1 MAIWPFR
8 RKGSRKRS
16 PGRGRAQDTFD
27 APQRAMTE
35 PATNTDL
42 DHASGSDRAKQKR
55 QRESPSSKKL
65 SRKPRTYS
73 FSPGRRDSI
82 RFAKARQES
91 VPPLPTGPIPAG
103 IQQNH
108 YGATRQGSSG
118 AAANEAGIRDH
129 TPTLHLSDSQQKRSP
144 QPLPRKNSSKR
155 RRPDHD
161 REAEIRALSQSHTM
175 PARINADNNWTTQGK
190 PVKRNSKRHKSS
202 SLMRKWHRPDS
213 DLSLPVAESMHSAM
227 SEDSEH
233 ISYRVS
239 AFDALAPRPTIRYAS
254 NPVFG
259 APSGSGPLRSQSV
272 KRKLSER
279 ARISEADLKAHKRVD
294 NLADDLDA
302 SDLRELMERDKRRR
316 ERKQEK
322 ERERVER
329 RLARRAER
337 QRAEEAEA
345 RKNGTPPPQNLER
358 GVLGREAPAVE
369 TDTTSA
375 VVTSTRRRPSAEDAE
390 VNDSPAKSETENGK
404 AQRAPSP
411 LEEFH
416 RENSFDAG
424 ADEIQRD
431 PVPEQKPV
439 ATEPPKQDSRSPSPG
454 IIGFMRSRKRRSKS
468 PLPTGTEQHDGRSE
482 STRIVSKSESESLDR
497 RLSESSANRP
507 WLSRFRW
514 SRRGGKAQRTS
525 DEPSSFSNT
534 SRDSMPSGQQG
545 SLTPTYAPVQR
556 SNSKVPKRT
565 MSRFREDLPELPLS
579 PPDSRVASPE
589 SEVQQSEPLAAIT
602 DDVVMRYDTPASGH
616 RETSNSM
623 TREEVQPSPAPHSM
637 SMASIDSE
645 GSWFGG
651 RVNRKRTSSGM
662 RGSMNNYPLRSVSGD
677 SIEQEQEQDEDA
689 THDGDFLKIVTDE
702 KNLNRKSTG
711 DALPSSDEEDEI
723 ESPKWGNVTRTPTFT
738 HHRET
743 MRSREG
749 LLLHSFEDDEKE
761 SESEK
766 GSEGVSSFGAES
778 PVNLQSATSVK
789 VSKGHG
795 RNYSAGSAKLLDIS
809 PRGSSDKR
817 RSLEPFTQ

>member
-8 RKGSRKRS
+8 RKGSHKRS
-16 PGRGRAQDTFD
+16 PGRGRAQDAAFD
-27 APQRAMTE
+27 APPRAMTE
-35 PATNTDL
+35 PATNPDL
-42 DHASGSDRAKQKR
+42 DHASGSDRAKKKR

-82 RFAKARQES
+82 RLAKTRQES
-91 VPPLPTGPIPAG
+91 VPPLPTGPIPVD

-118 AAANEAGIRDH
+118 AAANEVGIRDR
-129 TPTLHLSDSQQKRSP
+129 TPTLHQSSSQQKKSA
-144 QPLPRKNSSKR
+144 QSLPRKTSSSKR
-155 RRPDHD
+155 RRQDHD

-175 PARINADNNWTTQGK
+175 PPARPNADGSWTQGK
-190 PVKRNSKRHKSS
+190 PAKRNSKRHKTS

-213 DLSLPVAESMHSAM
+213 DISLPIAESLHSAM

-259 APSGSGPLRSQSV
+259 APSHPGPLRSQSV

-279 ARISEADLKAHKRVD
+279 ARVSEADLKTHKRID
-294 NLADDLDA
+294 NLADNLDA
-302 SDLRELMERDKRRR
+302 SDLRELMERDKRRK

-337 QRAEEAEA
+337 QRAEEAAA
-345 RKNGTPPPQNLER
+345 RENGTPPPQNLER
-358 GVLGREAPAVE
+358 GVMGREAPAVE
-369 TDTTSA
+369 ENTTSA
-375 VVTSTRRRPSAEDAE
+375 VLTSSRRRSSPEGAAAS
-390 VNDSPAKSETENGK
+390 DSPAKEASGED
-404 AQRAPSP
+404 QRAPSP
-411 LEEFH
+411 LDEFH

-424 ADEIQRD
+424 ADEIQHD
-431 PVPEQKPV
+431 TLPEQAPTAPQPAEQV
-439 ATEPPKQDSRSPSPG
+439 SRSPSPG

-468 PLPTGTEQHDGRSE
+468 PLPSGSEQTDRRSE
-482 STRIVSKSESESLDR
+482 STRVVSKSESESLDR

-514 SRRGGKAQRTS
+514 SRRGGKARRTS

-534 SRDSMPSGQQG
+534 SRDSMPSAQQG
-545 SLTPTYAPVQR
+545 SQTPSYGPIQR

-579 PPDSRVASPE
+579 PPDSRVASP
-589 SEVQQSEPLAAIT
+589 SGEVQQSEPLAAIT
-602 DDVVMRYDTPASGH
+602 DDVAMRYDTPTSGH
-616 RETSNSM
+616 RGTPSPM
-623 TREEVQPSPAPHSM
+623 MREDVEPSPAPHSM

-651 RVNRKRTSSGM
+651 RVNRKRASSGM
-662 RGSMNNYPLRSVSGD
+662 RGSMTNYPLHSVSGD
-677 SIEQEQEQDEDA
+677 SVEHDEDGT
-689 THDGDFLKIVTDE
+689 THDNDFLKIVTDE
-702 KNLNRKSTG
+702 KGLHRKSTG
-711 DALPSSDEEDEI
+711 EAIPSSDEEGEADL
-723 ESPKWGNVTRTPTFT
+723 SPKWGNVTKTPTFT

-749 LLLHSFEDDEKE
+749 LLLESFDDDEKE
-761 SESEK
+761 L
-766 GSEGVSSFGAES
+766 GSERGSGEVSSFGAES
-778 PVNLQSATSVK
+778 PVNLQHATSVK
-789 VSKGHG
+789 VGKNHG

-809 PRGSSDKR
+809 PRVSSDNR
-817 RSLEPFTQ
+817 RSMEPVTQ